1 MQIAIPNHGSTASTS
16 GRPFASS
23 ADYCSSRPRRPSAY
37 LQCRSSVEGTDSRGQ
52 VTLLDYGAG
61 NVRSVRNAIKKLGFT
76 PKEVPA
82 C

>member
-1 MQIAIPNHGSTASTS
+1 MEITIPHNGCTASTS

-37 LQCRSSVEGTDSRGQ
+37 LRCRSSVEGAESRGQ

-76 PKEVPA
+76 PKEVPV